1 MSIQRSE
8 EDEHVIEE
16 RELLQKQADSDLVE
30 SANGNYAGD
39 RGEAEGAGG
48 EAAGGEKR
56 RSLFEKQ
63 VPIPTSAGCGGFSLR
78 KLWAFTG
85 QRCVCAHEM
94 IKRVPPQLSDPPAL
108 YYSTTHRS
116 RVPHEYCLPGPRER

>member
-16 RELLQKQADSDLVE
+16 RELLQQQADSDLVE
-30 SANGNYAGD
+30 SENGNYAGD
-39 RGEAEGAGG
+39 RGEESEAEGAGG

-85 QRCVCAHEM
+85 QRCVC
-94 IKRVPPQLSDPPAL
+94 
-108 YYSTTHRS
+108 T
-116 RVPHEYCLPGPRER
+116 

>member
-16 RELLQKQADSDLVE
+16 RELLQHQADSDLVE

-39 RGEAEGAGG
+39 RGEESETEGAGG

-85 QRCVCAHEM
+85 QRCTHEM
-94 IKRVPPQLSDPPAL
+94 I
-108 YYSTTHRS
+108 S
-116 RVPHEYCLPGPRER
+116 RVYMYLTHCPVPFHIVSLTQVPGSS